1 MLLYLAHAYQGKQEN
16 VDRARR
22 IAHDLQLQDHANC
35 VVCPLLNFSF
45 LNYNEIGYEQEMDLC
60 LDLLSA
66 CDALVVASEVTE
78 GVQREIDFAKLVGME
93 VIDLE
98 EEYREV

>member
-22 IAHDLQLQDHANC
+22 IAHDLQLKDHANC

-98 EEYREV
+98 DKYREV